1 MPFHYFLFRFE
12 SFSKIS
18 SLVIEGAFI
27 THLDMTNDLF
37 ARIGLNSDLVS
48 RLEKLKIVNNTL
60 QHINICSL
68 EKEGVA
74 VTTES
79 ENKDLIK
86 CGSLSG
92 LKSLDLRGNQL
103 TGLEKFHLGSLKEL
117 KLSSKLNAFDSKK
130 NCIISFWFAITYS
143 VGQKSDR
150 LPYFIL

>member
-1 MPFHYFLFRFE
+1 
-12 SFSKIS
+12 
-18 SLVIEGAFI
+18 
-27 THLDMTNDLF
+27 MTNDLF

-103 TGLEKFHLGSLKEL
+103 TGLEKFHLDNLKEL
-117 KLSSKLNAFDSKK
+117 KLSSKLNAFDNKELRDLILVCNYVFIGWSKP
-130 NCIISFWFAITYS
+130 N
-143 VGQKSDR
+143 
-150 LPYFIL
+150 